1 LKEIGQEDGMEGYVL
16 VTVEGCLMAEVVY
29 DPEQADA
36 IRMAE
41 QLWPEMDHEIDDLK
55 VFDLEENVVW
65 KPPQE

>member
-1 LKEIGQEDGMEGYVL
+1 MPEGYVL
-16 VTVEGCLMAEVVY
+16 VSVEGGLIAEVVY

-36 IRMAE
+36 IRLAE

-55 VFDLEENVVW
+55 VFDLEENMIW